1 MLIVNSESLSTN
13 VKLSTQIL
21 IIFRFFLQIFKGFK
35 QGNFCRPPNSGL
47 VTWSRRLKQEPG
59 IQVIDYVLILI
70 LIMIDYVLILI
81 MEIVSKKKNS
91 H

>member
-1 MLIVNSESLSTN
+1 M
-13 VKLSTQIL
+13 KLSTQIL

-59 IQVIDYVLILI
+59 IQVIHYFLILI
-70 LIMIDYVLILI
+70 LIVIDYVLSLI
-81 MEIVSKKKNS
+81 IETVSKNKNS